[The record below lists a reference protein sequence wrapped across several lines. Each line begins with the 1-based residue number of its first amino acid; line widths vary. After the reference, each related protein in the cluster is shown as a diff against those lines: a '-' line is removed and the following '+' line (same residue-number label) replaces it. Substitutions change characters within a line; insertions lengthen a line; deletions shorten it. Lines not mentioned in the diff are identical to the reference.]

1 MKGLIYKD
9 ILCLKKQLMLFCFVL
24 IGVVIVSI
32 MYVLS
37 AKYGNLAKIGVQ
49 MLSEP
54 ENNLTEIDVKKLGSS
69 VLALFLLIPI
79 AAVEDITNVFMQDG
93 KAGFHK
99 VSGMLPVSIERRVL
113 ARFLSVYALFAMG
126 VLIDLC
132 LAVIL
137 SALTDLMTF
146 AQLFGII
153 ISAASAM
160 SIFSAF
166 AIFFCFLLGY
176 GKEQYA
182 VMLSILTVIVFAIL
196 LNLGKVKSILLVI
209 AIAGTL
215 PAEKRT
221 DGSSSVWGIFD
232 FLEEKAW
239 ILLIIAVIVSI
250 LSYGA
255 SLMIEKRKRGVI

>member
-9 ILCLKKQLMLFCFVL
+9 ILCLKKQLKLFCFVL
-24 IGVVIVSI
+24 IGVVVVSI

-54 ENNLTEIDVKKLGSS
+54 GNNLTEIDIKNLGST
-69 VLALFLLIPI
+69 VLALFMLLPI
-79 AAVEDITNVFMQDG
+79 AAVEDIINVFIQDG

-99 VSGMLPVSIERRVL
+99 VSGMLPVSIEKRVL
-113 ARFLSVYALFAMG
+113 ARFLSIYALFAMG

-132 LAVIL
+132 LAAIL
-137 SALTDLMTF
+137 SVLTDLMTF

-153 ISAASAM
+153 ISTASAM
-160 SIFSAF
+160 SIFSAL

-182 VMLSILTVIVFAIL
+182 VVLSILTMIVSAIL
-196 LNLGKVKSILLVI
+196 LNFGKVKSFFL
-209 AIAGTL
+209 AMSGAL
-215 PAEKRT
+215 PEPE
-221 DGSSSVWGIFD
+221 GWGAFD
-232 FLEEKAW
+232 FLMEKAW
-239 ILLIIAVIVSI
+239 ILLIIAVIVST